1 MLGDSPKYISR
12 TDMANAYRQLLID
25 PADAPFA
32 AGIFLSSTQAPLVV
46 LPKVLPFGACGS
58 VTAFL
63 RASELHC
70 HLARSLFFM
79 NLFSYLDDF
88 FPVES
93 TVMSDSAFR
102 CLAFLMEFCTGARI
116 KHAKDIPPAPDNLL
130 LGLMVHLGDGGL
142 KVSLPPDK
150 CSSLITELLAV
161 RDDPSTLT
169 SKLTGKL
176 SFACE
181 AFLGRAG
188 RGFVRSLIR
197 SSLGLT
203 VSPNALSESITALL
217 YVLRHPQLFHRDLT
231 SELKPSNARLICY
244 SDATG
249 DGSLGIFMVGRP
261 PEAPAYG
268 LLNISSLANSN
279 HLHINLLELVAAAC
293 AVHSFSVLASLDAA
307 SLILFLDNSVAE
319 SLIYCGSSASPTLN
333 AFASRFW
340 LECAKL
346 PLNCIF
352 IGRPVILGKHPIPGY
367 LVADLPRS
375 GLLSDFLDR
384 DWPDFIPA
392 AWRRIKRIDK
402 NQPSS
407 LSSVSAILMAGLG
420 LTSRLALA
428 NLIGPTV
435 CMAFQARLTDAA
447 FGRDGTSRARNAFE
461 GALTEL
467 HSCVLEGRCPDI
479 ALAIP
484 SSTCSHELEK
494 ILSKFRG
501 FMPPP
506 PAMPPAAS
514 TKGAKGKGGKGTF
527 LIRSSNPLPPQDP
540 PPAEAPQQPPVKSQ
554 DSSPP
559 RRDSRSYY

>member
-46 LPKVLPFGACGS
+46 LPKVLPFGACG
-58 VTAFL
+58 
-63 RASELHC
+63 
-70 HLARSLFFM
+70 
-79 NLFSYLDDF
+79 YLDDF

-352 IGRPVILGKHPIPGY
+352 IGRVKSDINP
-367 LVADLPRS
+367 ADAVSRGNFTVPWLQDAYKIDVTLPS
-375 GLLSDFLDR
+375 
-384 DWPDFIPA
+384 W
-392 AWRRIKRIDK
+392 
-402 NQPSS
+402 
-407 LSSVSAILMAGLG
+407 V
-420 LTSRLALA
+420 LAL
-428 NLIGPTV
+428 L
-435 CMAFQARLTDAA
+435 
-447 FGRDGTSRARNAFE
+447 
-461 GALTEL
+461 
-467 HSCVLEGRCPDI
+467 
-479 ALAIP
+479 
-484 SSTCSHELEK
+484 
-494 ILSKFRG
+494 
-501 FMPPP
+501 
-506 PAMPPAAS
+506 
-514 TKGAKGKGGKGTF
+514 
-527 LIRSSNPLPPQDP
+527 
-540 PPAEAPQQPPVKSQ
+540 
-554 DSSPP
+554 
-559 RRDSRSYY
+559 

>member
-1 MLGDSPKYISR
+1 MSTPKKSILKRSVTKHAASAPGLSPPGALAISMLLCSTGLCPFSEKASQLPPGLIPTPESP
-12 TDMANAYRQLLID
+12 TPQDD
-25 PADAPFA
+25 V
-32 AGIFLSSTQAPLVV
+32 LSSRVQQGHIPLSPSDTDSQTREYIVHAQHAPAAVPSFRSTRQAP
-46 LPKVLPFGACGS
+46 
-58 VTAFL
+58 
-63 RASELHC
+63 
-70 HLARSLFFM
+70 
-79 NLFSYLDDF
+79 
-88 FPVES
+88 
-93 TVMSDSAFR
+93 
-102 CLAFLMEFCTGARI
+102 
-116 KHAKDIPPAPDNLL
+116 
-130 LGLMVHLGDGGL
+130 
-142 KVSLPPDK
+142 
-150 CSSLITELLAV
+150 
-161 RDDPSTLT
+161 
-169 SKLTGKL
+169 
-176 SFACE
+176 
-181 AFLGRAG
+181 
-188 RGFVRSLIR
+188 
-197 SSLGLT
+197 
-203 VSPNALSESITALL
+203 
-217 YVLRHPQLFHRDLT
+217 PQ
-231 SELKPSNARLICY
+231 
-244 SDATG
+244 
-249 DGSLGIFMVGRP
+249 
-261 PEAPAYG
+261 
-268 LLNISSLANSN
+268 
-279 HLHINLLELVAAAC
+279 
-293 AVHSFSVLASLDAA
+293 
-307 SLILFLDNSVAE
+307 
-319 SLIYCGSSASPTLN
+319 
-333 AFASRFW
+333 
-340 LECAKL
+340 
-346 PLNCIF
+346 
-352 IGRPVILGKHPIPGY
+352 PVILGKHPIPGY